1 MNKKITVKNIGA
13 WLALCIVS
21 QQTMADELQGKPW
34 SDEAELSF
42 VSTGGN
48 SDVQTLSAKN
58 LYKRKF
64 YENYVFVWRL
74 EALNGATGDVLS
86 AERYFTDLRLEYSF
100 SERAYVY
107 ANTGWLRDTFAGLD
121 ARTNLSAGGGY
132 RFLDGPDSFF
142 KLEAGA
148 NTVKE
153 SYTTETEDRRF
164 TEGRVF
170 GEYIYHFTQKNKFSQ
185 SIESLHDFSDS
196 ERYRV
201 NSDTALTAALN
212 SRFSLRISYQ
222 IKYNHR
228 PVPATLARSDTIL
241 STAIVANF

>member
-1 MNKKITVKNIGA
+1 MLKTAGA
-13 WLALCIVS
+13 WLALCAIS
-21 QQTMADELQGKPW
+21 PPAPADELQGKPW

-58 LYKRKF
+58 LYKLEF
-64 YENYVFVWRL
+64 YENYVFIWRL
-74 EALNGATGDVLS
+74 EALNGKTDDVLS
-86 AERYFTDLRLEYSF
+86 AERYFTDLRLEYSL
-100 SERAYVY
+100 SERAYLY

-142 KLEAGA
+142 KLEAGV
-148 NTVKE
+148 NSVKE
-153 SYTTETEDRRF
+153 SYTVEADNRRS

-170 GEYIYHFTQKNKFSQ
+170 GEYVYHFTKKNKFSQ

-196 ERYRV
+196 ERYRL

-212 SRFSLRISYQ
+212 NRFSLRISYQ

-228 PVPATLARSDTIL
+228 PVPATLERSDTVV